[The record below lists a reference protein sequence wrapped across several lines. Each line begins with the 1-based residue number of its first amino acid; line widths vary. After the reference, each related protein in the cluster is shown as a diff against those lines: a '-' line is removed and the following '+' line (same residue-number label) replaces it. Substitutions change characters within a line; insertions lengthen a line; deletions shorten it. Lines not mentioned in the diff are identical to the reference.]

1 MRPLSGGGS
10 PPVLPEAQPTEE
22 KMVVPPLMSRVNG
35 WSKPLHKFQVACW
48 VVFLIL
54 TSTNFGIFIPLMPPY
69 WRYTAYGVTGSIF
82 LFHLVVHIIAVSINP
97 AEKSVHQ
104 KNYLEP
110 MPVFDRSKHAHVIQD
125 LYCHLC
131 ETNVDP
137 KTKHCSACNKCVLG
151 FDHHCKWLNNCVGRK
166 NYRYFFSSVVSALA
180 GLLCMFA
187 ILSYLFVQFLVDPM
201 QLRTDPHFAGIS
213 RDTWL
218 LFLPFLPVRAKA
230 PVLLLIGLLVLVI
243 IMIGLL
249 LLGHLFFFHLY
260 LSTCPEPRSASAE
273 PCPVFAWSPGRQA
286 GPAQSPETPEHGG
299 QITGRGETP
308 WGAAGPG
315 SVPRRA
321 ENLEESHKVP

>member
-1 MRPLSGGGS
+1 MPGGLGNLLPRRAAARALRQDTYLGRSEGLPGRGGAPSGWGS
-10 PPVLPEAQPTEE
+10 LLRQPADAPPAFCT
-22 KMVVPPLMSRVNG
+22 
-35 WSKPLHKFQVACW
+35 
-48 VVFLIL
+48 
-54 TSTNFGIFIPLMPPY
+54 
-69 WRYTAYGVTGSIF
+69 
-82 LFHLVVHIIAVSINP
+82 
-97 AEKSVHQ
+97 
-104 KNYLEP
+104 
-110 MPVFDRSKHAHVIQD
+110 
-125 LYCHLC
+125 
-131 ETNVDP
+131 
-137 KTKHCSACNKCVLG
+137 
-151 FDHHCKWLNNCVGRK
+151 
-166 NYRYFFSSVVSALA
+166 
-180 GLLCMFA
+180 
-187 ILSYLFVQFLVDPM
+187 
-201 QLRTDPHFAGIS
+201 GIS

-243 IMIGLL
+243 IMVGLL

-321 ENLEESHKVP
+321 ENLEESHKAP